1 MKTIHKICQELG
13 VAYKPLRKFPKR
25 IQKLGTKHSGNKIY
39 FNEEEEKIIIDYLKL
54 PPLEKAKIISL
65 EKYGVDN
72 PSKSEEI
79 KEKIKNIVLEKYGTV
94 CSLLNNEVKQK
105 RKETMIEKY
114 GAEYSSQ
121 SKIIKEKYKKTMLEK
136 YGVEHPSYSK
146 EIREKCKKT
155 ILERYGVENLF
166 YSEEI
171 KEKCK
176 KTMLERYGVEYSG
189 QSSILLQKTIE
200 NNIKNNGYFKTSN
213 VYNYDNINFNSSWE
227 IYYYFYLKYNNIPF
241 VYSPIDKKFFYYY
254 DNKKHR
260 YFPDFKVYDRYV
272 EIKGD
277 HFFDKDGNF
286 ISPYKK
292 EDNYKYKAKWN
303 CMMENNILI
312 LKREDIVPFKKFF
325 ISKGEKI

>member
-1 MKTIHKICQELG
+1 MKTMCKICQELG
-13 VAYKPLRKFPKR
+13 ISYKPLRKFPKR
-25 IQKLGTKHSGNKIY
+25 IQKLGTKYSGNRIY

-79 KEKIKNIVLEKYGTV
+79 KEKIKNIILEKYGTV

-105 RKETMIEKY
+105 RRETMIKKY
-114 GAEYSSQ
+114 GAEYSGQ
-121 SKIIKEKYKKTMLEK
+121 SEEIRKKYKKTMLER
-136 YGVEHPSYSK
+136 YGVEHPY
-146 EIREKCKKT
+146 C
-155 ILERYGVENLF
+155 
-166 YSEEI
+166 SEEI
-171 KEKCK
+171 KEKCKETMIKKYGTEYLKVLEEKRK

-189 QSSILLQKTIE
+189 QSPILLQKTIE
-200 NNIKNNGYFKTSN
+200 SNIKNNGYFKTSA

-241 VYSPIDKKFFYYY
+241 IYSPTDKNFFYFY

-272 EIKGD
+272 EIKGNQ
-277 HFFDKDGNF
+277 FFDKDGNF
-286 ISPYKK
+286 ICPYKK
-292 EDNYKYKAKWN
+292 EDNYKYKAKWE

-312 LKREDIVPFKKFF
+312 LRGNDIIPFKKFF